1 MQWWWRW
8 SGQKVCVMV
17 LMILKVV
24 VWASLLDVGLVDGRE
39 GDGKGR
45 RKCLV
50 WMTYMMDDGITR
62 IGPLNR
68 IFPPLCGRYSSE
80 KLNPNSSINHG
91 DGTRKQSCFLPLDF
105 FSSSTMTKSENI
117 FRNTWKNMKHRWFSW
132 NHDCSK
138 QNTSPAPVVK
148 IQRSLVSFFILLSAI
163 FKFLMGQ
170 HVLFLS
176 ALSISFNIFKIFI
189 GSSSTPFPRFLSCNS
204 PCFHVFAPPR
214 HIGRTARETVT
225 SRKDRC
231 ARPRCDA
238 CRGPPSAGD
247 DGWGKRGSWVDIPHM
262 DLDIHGAYGI
272 E

>member
-1 MQWWWRW
+1 
-8 SGQKVCVMV
+8 
-17 LMILKVV
+17 
-24 VWASLLDVGLVDGRE
+24 
-39 GDGKGR
+39 
-45 RKCLV
+45 
-50 WMTYMMDDGITR
+50 
-62 IGPLNR
+62 
-68 IFPPLCGRYSSE
+68 
-80 KLNPNSSINHG
+80 
-91 DGTRKQSCFLPLDF
+91 
-105 FSSSTMTKSENI
+105 
-117 FRNTWKNMKHRWFSW
+117 
-132 NHDCSK
+132 
-138 QNTSPAPVVK
+138 VVK

-238 CRGPPSAGD
+238 CHGPPSAGD